1 MSLALRASSCFSR
14 SDTNTF
20 LADIGGGGGLLEG
33 KKKTVND
40 FSVNFC
46 KFSMILTSDSCS
58 DFTSNVKLS
67 KYLIHSTYFDRTCFD
82 VSESATNF

>member
-46 KFSMILTSDSCS
+46 KLSIILTSDSCS
-58 DFTSNVKLS
+58 DFASNVKIN
-67 KYLIHSTYFDRTCFD
+67 KFD
-82 VSESATNF
+82 VSESATIFFETVNDPALV